1 MYIWWDTKPEF
12 IVRDDRD
19 YGERWSQ
26 KDGFLWSVAM
36 LFWWMDR
43 DVRRDAG
50 RGAHVRE
57 PRLLLILFVECHNIW
72 QRPFRTRHLSS
83 QRTTKVFFSL
93 DRLQFSG
100 RLIRQSVN
108 KNHVLNEMRP
118 RIPRPLFL
126 KHPPP
131 AAYCHKLWAS
141 GMNNRL
147 GGSNLVTFIF
157 SCLSPRFSFLFAYLI
172 MAAGHGVAC
181 GGNLIQWP
189 EIWHHCPA

>member
-1 MYIWWDTKPEF
+1 MSPPAYTHMYIWWDTKPEF

-126 KHPPP
+126 KRPPLIAISFELLGWIIDSVDLTSLPLFSP
-131 AAYCHKLWAS
+131 AFLPGFHSYSPTSSWRR
-141 GMNNRL
+141 GM
-147 GGSNLVTFIF
+147 
-157 SCLSPRFSFLFAYLI
+157 A
-172 MAAGHGVAC
+172 
-181 GGNLIQWP
+181 
-189 EIWHHCPA
+189 